1 MSMDTDRRTTLAG
14 FGAALMLAASSP
26 AQAESSDPKGP
37 PGAALAELSERLRKA
52 PRLRDFKS
60 VPMILENPDF
70 WDSELLIEVLN
81 YKGAYKQAW
90 DNTQIAGSWL
100 NGMRNSLNSQVF
112 SFRHPDFLVVSATHG
127 PAHLA
132 LYDQQM
138 WDKYKLADLAG
149 GTFKT
154 NTLIERKH
162 TSSDSHNPKDPHSLF
177 GPAGNSVPA
186 LQERGVVFMACH
198 NAIWEVCEKLLAK
211 NVNPDSLSHEA
222 MAAELTNHLVDG
234 VVLTPG
240 IVATLLELQRA
251 GFHYIG

>member
-1 MSMDTDRRTTLAG
+1 MDTDRRTTLAG

-37 PGAALAELSERLRKA
+37 PGAALAELSELLRKA

-162 TSSDSHNPKDPHSLF
+162 TSSDVSAL
-177 GPAGNSVPA
+177 PATPFRHFRKEAS
-186 LQERGVVFMACH
+186 CS
-198 NAIWEVCEKLLAK
+198 WLA
-211 NVNPDSLSHEA
+211 
-222 MAAELTNHLVDG
+222 T
-234 VVLTPG
+234 TPSG
-240 IVATLLELQRA
+240 RSAKSSWRRTSIPTRSRMKRWLPS
-251 GFHYIG
+251 

>member
-1 MSMDTDRRTTLAG
+1 MDTDRRTTLAG

-37 PGAALAELSERLRKA
+37 PGAALAELSELLRKA

-70 WDSELLIEVLN
+70 WDSELLIEVQN

-162 TSSDSHNPKDPHSLF
+162 TSSDGHNPKDPHSL
-177 GPAGNSVPA
+177 S
-186 LQERGVVFMACH
+186 R
-198 NAIWEVCEKLLAK
+198 LA
-211 NVNPDSLSHEA
+211 
-222 MAAELTNHLVDG
+222 
-234 VVLTPG
+234 
-240 IVATLLELQRA
+240 RA
-251 GFHYIG
+251 GRRVHGLPQRHLGGLRKAPGEERQSRLALA